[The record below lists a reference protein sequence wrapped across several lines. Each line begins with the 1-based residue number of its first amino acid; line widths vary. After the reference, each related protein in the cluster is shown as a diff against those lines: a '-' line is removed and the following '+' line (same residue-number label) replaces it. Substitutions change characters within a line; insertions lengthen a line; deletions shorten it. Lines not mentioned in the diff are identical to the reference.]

1 MGINIM
7 AMGSYL
13 PEQTFT
19 NDDFKKFVDTNDEWI
34 RTRTGICS
42 RHMAG
47 WEPVWHMGKMA
58 AQKAIERAG
67 IEPDE
72 IGLVI
77 VSTIT
82 SDFLTPSIASILQY
96 ELGISNAYAFDLNAA
111 CSGFVYMLDAARR
124 YLETDEN
131 LKYVLVVSSEA
142 LSRFVDYDD
151 RGTCILF
158 GDGAAAA
165 VVGRSEKIYSSFLAS
180 DGSGARKLF
189 ARNMAV
195 APQVKQDNEFDDGFP
210 EKPRHQLYQDG
221 REVYKF
227 AVKALPKA
235 FNAAAE
241 KIGITSSD
249 IDWFVPHQANIRI
262 IETAAKNLGTG
273 TDKFIVTLDHHGNTS
288 SASIPLALC
297 EAIEKGTIQRGQ
309 KLALIGFGAG
319 LTYGSIIL
327 EY

>member
-7 AMGSYL
+7 GMGSYL

-19 NDDFKKFVDTNDEWI
+19 NDDFRKFVDTNDEWI

-47 WEPVWHMGKMA
+47 WEPAWYMGKQSA
-58 AQKAIERAG
+58 LKAIEKAG
-67 IEPDE
+67 IDPKE

-77 VSTIT
+77 ASTIT
-82 SDFLTPSIASILQY
+82 SDFLTPSIASIIQY
-96 ELGISNAYAFDLNAA
+96 ETGAENAAAFDLNAA
-111 CSGFVYMLDAARR
+111 CSGFVYALDTAERF
-124 YLETDEN
+124 LQTDRN
-131 LKYVLVVSSEA
+131 LKYVLVVATEA
-142 LSRFVDYDD
+142 LSRFLDFED

-158 GDGAAAA
+158 GDGSAAA
-165 VVGRSEKIYSSFLAS
+165 VIERSDKMYSSFLAS

-189 ARNMAV
+189 ARNMQI
-195 APQVKQDNEFDDGFP
+195 APQVKIESDFEDGFP
-210 EKPRHQLYQDG
+210 EKPMHQLFQDG

-235 FNAAAE
+235 FNSAAE
-241 KIGITSSD
+241 KIGVSSTD
-249 IDWFVPHQANIRI
+249 IDWFIPHQANIRI

-273 TDKFIVTLDHHGNTS
+273 MDKFVVTVDHHGNTS

-297 EAIEKGTIQRGQ
+297 EAIEKGDVKRGQ

-319 LTYGSIIL
+319 LTYGSVIL

>member
-1 MGINIM
+1 MGVNIM

-13 PEQTFT
+13 PEQTLT
-19 NDDFKKFVDTNDEWI
+19 NDDFRKFVDTNDEWI

-47 WEPVWHMGKMA
+47 WEPVWYMGKMA
-58 AQKAIERAG
+58 AQKAIEKAG
-67 IEPDE
+67 IKPDE

-111 CSGFVYMLDAARR
+111 CSGFVYMLDAAHR

-142 LSRFVDYDD
+142 LSRFVDYSD

-165 VVGRSEKIYSSFLAS
+165 VIGRSEKMYSSFLAS

-189 ARNMAV
+189 ARNVAV
-195 APQVKQDNEFDDGFP
+195 APQVKQDNDFDDGFP
-210 EKPRHQLYQDG
+210 EKPQHQLYQDG
-221 REVYKF
+221 KEVYKF

-249 IDWFVPHQANIRI
+249 IDWFVPHQANVRI

-297 EAIEKGTIQRGQ
+297 EAIEKGTVQRGQ
-309 KLALIGFGAG
+309 KLALVGFGAG